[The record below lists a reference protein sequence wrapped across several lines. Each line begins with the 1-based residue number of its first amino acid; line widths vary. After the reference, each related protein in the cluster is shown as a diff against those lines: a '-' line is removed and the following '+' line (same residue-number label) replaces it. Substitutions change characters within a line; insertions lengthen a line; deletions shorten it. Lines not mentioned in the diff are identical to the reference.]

1 MKNRNRTGRQKYFSA
16 NRRCKA
22 CVYNGGKRRGERI
35 CLTDICVVPSKI
47 RPIRRERKT
56 NENSTDI

>member
-16 NRRCKA
+16 DRRYKA
-22 CVYNGGKRRGERI
+22 CVYNGGKRGGERI

-47 RPIRRERKT
+47 RPIDRCHKIMELQ
-56 NENSTDI
+56 

>member
-1 MKNRNRTGRQKYFSA
+1 MKNTHRTGRQKYFSA
-16 NRRCKA
+16 DRRCKA

-47 RPIRRERKT
+47 RPIRRERK
-56 NENSTDI
+56 NK